1 MEVTLGEVDRL
12 EDLMA
17 VGRLEKDV
25 DDDAIRFVGELFK
38 GRRVVFLFAL
48 AAGGVA
54 GDSVDEVSVE
64 EDREGTDD
72 VTSTGIVR

>member
-1 MEVTLGEVDRL
+1 M
-12 EDLMA
+12 
-17 VGRLEKDV
+17 
-25 DDDAIRFVGELFK
+25 
-38 GRRVVFLFAL
+38 FLFAL